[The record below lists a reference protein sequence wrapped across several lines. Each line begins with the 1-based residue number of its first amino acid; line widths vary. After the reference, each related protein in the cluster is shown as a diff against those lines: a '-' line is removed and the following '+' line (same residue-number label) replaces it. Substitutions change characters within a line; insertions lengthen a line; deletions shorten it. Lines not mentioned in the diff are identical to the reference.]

1 MGAIRKLK
9 RILEQNIRD
18 ISKDVSA
25 FVREPGRD
33 FTRTRKLGFEDVMRF
48 IISMGGQSINK
59 ELYAYSIANDRTE
72 DIPSV

>member
-48 IISMGGQSINK
+48 IISGSSGVIVGEKHPQPQC
-59 ELYAYSIANDRTE
+59 LC
-72 DIPSV
+72 